1 MDINSNNQIIK
12 KVSLSKKILVILLC
26 IPVLMMLYSLIDAVP
41 SIFVGDGIYHGNYKE
56 AKFAQIIIA
65 IISLLISLFIS
76 YKIYKF
82 LISRW
87 SK

>member
-1 MDINSNNQIIK
+1 MEHCSEYDSA
-12 KVSLSKKILVILLC
+12 VELC
-26 IPVLMMLYSLIDAVP
+26 IPVLLMLYSLIDAVP
-41 SIFVGDGIYHGNYKE
+41 SIFIGEAVYNGNSQE
-56 AKFAQIIIA
+56 AGFAQIIIA
-65 IISLLISLFIS
+65 IVLLLISLFIS